1 MTSLDQSRKS
11 LEADPDPSAKFR
23 QLVRAVAE
31 AGDRW
36 VSAPLSKSR
45 ATALALAL
53 LALIT
58 AAVVSGCGSGLLE
71 GPLGVHPENH
81 IVISQPVLNGGADT
95 IGFDDVTNSRS
106 APAVIDRLVI
116 RSPRHI
122 NLIGAYVTIGGPIGD
137 WTTYPP
143 EIGPKEGD
151 AFRWWSTRH
160 EPAGAVIP
168 PGKLAGIALGL
179 KATSAK
185 GSIAG
190 INLFYHVGQTHY
202 EWHGHIRIVLTS
214 VDCRAPST
222 KPERNFC
229 AFAQRS
235 G

>member
-11 LEADPDPSAKFR
+11 LQAHPDPSAKFR

-45 ATALALAL
+45 AAVLALAL

-58 AAVVSGCGSGLLE
+58 PAVVSGCGSGLLE

-81 IVISQPVLNGGADT
+81 IVISQPVLHGGADT
-95 IGFDDVTNSRS
+95 IGFDAVTNSGS
-106 APAVIDRLVI
+106 APVVIDRLVI

-122 NLIGAYVTIGGPIGD
+122 KLTGAYVTIGGIVGD
-137 WTTYPP
+137 WATFPP
-143 EIGPKEGD
+143 VIASNQGD
-151 AFRWWSTRH
+151 AFRAWTNRH

-168 PGKLAGIALGL
+168 PHTLAGIALGL
-179 KATSAK
+179 AVTSAK

-190 INLFYHVGQTHY
+190 INLMYHVGQTHY
-202 EWHGHIRIVLTS
+202 EWHGHIRIVLTA
-214 VDCRAPST
+214 VARIPGT
-222 KPERNFC
+222 
-229 AFAQRS
+229 
-235 G
+235 